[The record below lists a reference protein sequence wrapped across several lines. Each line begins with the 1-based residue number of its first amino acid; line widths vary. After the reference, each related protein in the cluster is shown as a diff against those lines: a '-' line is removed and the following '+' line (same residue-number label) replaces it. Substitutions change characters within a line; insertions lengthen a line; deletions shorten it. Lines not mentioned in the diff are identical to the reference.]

1 MTAAEHSLPEDNG
14 NTPAPVTK
22 IDAHQAGASEG
33 YGEGAITIL
42 EGLEAVRKRPGMY
55 IGDTSDGTGLHHLV
69 FEVVDNSIDEALA
82 GHCDDIVVTIH
93 SDNSISVT
101 DNGRGIPTG
110 VKMDDKHEPKRSAA
124 EIALTELHAGGK
136 FNQNSYKVSGGLHGV
151 GVSCVNALSKKLRL
165 TVRREGKV
173 HVLDFS
179 RGFVQNR
186 ITYNVEGGEVSPMK
200 VLGETDK
207 RGTEVHFLP
216 DTDIFKENNE
226 FHYEILAKR
235 LRELSFLNNGVRI
248 RLKDERSGKED
259 DFSGAGGVRGF
270 VEFINKGKTVLHPT
284 SFYAAGERPAETYG
298 GIPGTHIGVEV
309 SMQWNSSYSEQVL
322 CFTNNIPQRDGGTHL
337 TGLRAAMTRVI
348 NKYIEEND
356 FAKKAKVEVT
366 GDDMREGLCC
376 VLSVKVPEPKFSSQT
391 KDKLVSSEVR
401 APVEDIVGKLLT
413 DFLQERPVDAKIICG
428 KIVEAAR
435 AREAARKAREMT
447 RRKGV
452 LDGMGLPGK
461 LADCQEKD
469 PALCEI
475 YIVEGD
481 SAGGSAKQ
489 GRDRKFQAILPL
501 RGKIL
506 NVEKARYE
514 KLLTSNE
521 ILTLITALGTGIGKT
536 ASEGEG
542 SKAGAD
548 DFNIDKLRYHRI
560 IIMSVDGDDHV
571 FVRAGTQG
579 ARMVRIGAFIDAALQ
594 QHGALENADGV
605 AKVQGADLGE
615 VLCFGVDA
623 HDVRFKPI
631 KAVIRHPL
639 DETLYAVRT
648 AYGRTVR
655 VTSSHS
661 VFVHENG
668 AIQLKRGDALRVGD
682 KVVAPG
688 TLRLPVQAPQQ
699 LDLLERLWAV
709 PTAAQQIWLRGPA
722 IEDWSRAQVL
732 ARHAD
737 DDWGSPRV
745 DLPED
750 VRAELAQRRRASGL
764 SNAELCAAV
773 GIRQPVTFYAWENGS
788 SRPTM
793 QHYTAYLRAV
803 GANEE
808 VFLQRANVGPSRL
821 QTQWQQAGTP
831 SGHNAVRDQVRLSEL
846 NAEDVAWLAQ
856 RTDLE
861 LTPEHH
867 AGHGLQR
874 QLPVD
879 ASLLTLLGFYLA
891 EGSCSARNGVRL
903 SIGQNNQ
910 GFASEMVGHFSHLFG
925 HSPVL
930 YQQAERAAELKL
942 VNRVAALAW
951 QHLFGFVEGTVS
963 SSKCIPDLV
972 FNVSEPLRLAFLRG
986 YLLGDGTVSKQKISF
1001 TTASYDLASGLMYLL
1016 SSLGVVA
1023 SLSHLQPDGVERSI
1037 RGEPCITRQPY
1048 WTISVCTQNDLR
1060 RLESVWADHAQAD
1073 ALRATLACG
1082 VSNEKNRRFERL
1094 DGDLI
1099 ALPITS
1105 IEPVQASNGMVYDFS
1120 VQDDENF
1127 VAGMGGLCCHNTD
1140 ADVDGAH
1147 IRTLLLTFF
1156 YRQMPELVERGHIYI
1171 AQPPLYKVKAGKE
1184 ELYLKDAAAL
1194 DSFLLRI
1201 ALKDAS
1207 VLTGGATPQ
1216 TLSGDTLA
1224 ELARQHQVAEGV
1236 IARLSGFMD
1245 AEALRAVADG
1255 VALNLDTLAEAQAS
1269 AAALE
1274 AQLRELNTSGTPATV
1289 AGEFDVR
1296 SDKPL
1301 LRISRQHHGNVKSS
1315 TITQDFVLGADY
1327 AALAEAAATFRDLLG
1342 EGAKVLRGEG
1352 ERQKEEKVADFR
1364 QAMRWL
1370 ISEAERTTARQ
1381 RYKGLGEMNPAQLW
1395 ETTMD
1400 PAVRRLLR
1408 VQIEDAIEADR
1419 VFTMLMGDEVEPRR
1433 DFIETNALR
1442 AGNIDV

>member
-1 MTAAEHSLPEDNG
+1 MTADNTQPEPIENG
-14 NTPAPVTK
+14 STGNGEPVVPK
-22 IDAHQAGASEG
+22 IDTNQAGASES

-165 TVRREGKV
+165 TVRREGKM

-179 RGFVQNR
+179 QGFVQNR
-186 ITYNVEGGEVSPMK
+186 IIETVDGVEVSPMK
-200 VLGETDK
+200 VIGDTEK

-216 DTDIFKENNE
+216 DTEIFKENSD

-248 RLKDERSGKED
+248 RLKDERTGKED

-309 SMQWNSSYSEQVL
+309 SMQWNSGYTEQVL

-413 DFLQERPVDAKIICG
+413 DYLQERPGDAKIICG

-521 ILTLITALGTGIGKT
+521 ILTLITALGTGIGK
-536 ASEGEG
+536 
-542 SKAGAD
+542 AGGTTGGD
-548 DFNIDKLRYHRI
+548 DFDVAKLRYHRI
-560 IIMSVDGDDHV
+560 IIM
-571 FVRAGTQG
+571 
-579 ARMVRIGAFIDAALQ
+579 
-594 QHGALENADGV
+594 
-605 AKVQGADLGE
+605 
-615 VLCFGVDA
+615 
-623 HDVRFKPI
+623 
-631 KAVIRHPL
+631 
-639 DETLYAVRT
+639 
-648 AYGRTVR
+648 
-655 VTSSHS
+655 
-661 VFVHENG
+661 
-668 AIQLKRGDALRVGD
+668 
-682 KVVAPG
+682 
-688 TLRLPVQAPQQ
+688 
-699 LDLLERLWAV
+699 
-709 PTAAQQIWLRGPA
+709 
-722 IEDWSRAQVL
+722 
-732 ARHAD
+732 
-737 DDWGSPRV
+737 
-745 DLPED
+745 
-750 VRAELAQRRRASGL
+750 
-764 SNAELCAAV
+764 
-773 GIRQPVTFYAWENGS
+773 
-788 SRPTM
+788 
-793 QHYTAYLRAV
+793 
-803 GANEE
+803 
-808 VFLQRANVGPSRL
+808 
-821 QTQWQQAGTP
+821 
-831 SGHNAVRDQVRLSEL
+831 
-846 NAEDVAWLAQ
+846 
-856 RTDLE
+856 
-861 LTPEHH
+861 
-867 AGHGLQR
+867 
-874 QLPVD
+874 
-879 ASLLTLLGFYLA
+879 
-891 EGSCSARNGVRL
+891 
-903 SIGQNNQ
+903 
-910 GFASEMVGHFSHLFG
+910 
-925 HSPVL
+925 
-930 YQQAERAAELKL
+930 
-942 VNRVAALAW
+942 
-951 QHLFGFVEGTVS
+951 
-963 SSKCIPDLV
+963 
-972 FNVSEPLRLAFLRG
+972 
-986 YLLGDGTVSKQKISF
+986 
-1001 TTASYDLASGLMYLL
+1001 
-1016 SSLGVVA
+1016 
-1023 SLSHLQPDGVERSI
+1023 
-1037 RGEPCITRQPY
+1037 
-1048 WTISVCTQNDLR
+1048 
-1060 RLESVWADHAQAD
+1060 
-1073 ALRATLACG
+1073 
-1082 VSNEKNRRFERL
+1082 
-1094 DGDLI
+1094 
-1099 ALPITS
+1099 
-1105 IEPVQASNGMVYDFS
+1105 
-1120 VQDDENF
+1120 
-1127 VAGMGGLCCHNTD
+1127 TD

-1184 ELYLKDAAAL
+1184 ELYLKDGPAL

-1201 ALKDAS
+1201 ALNHAS
-1207 VLTGGATPQ
+1207 VFTGTASNQ

-1224 ELARQHQVAEGV
+1224 ELARKHQIAESV
-1236 IARLSGFMD
+1236 IARLGNFMD
-1245 AEALRAVADG
+1245 AEALRAIADG
-1255 VALNLDTLAEAQAS
+1255 VSLQLDTVAEAETSAVALQAK
-1269 AAALE
+1269 
-1274 AQLRELNTSGTPATV
+1274 LRELNTTGAPAEV

-1296 SDKPL
+1296 TDKPL
-1301 LRISRQHHGNVKSS
+1301 LRISRRHHGNIKSS
-1315 TITQDFVLGADY
+1315 VITQDFVHGADY
-1327 AALAEAAATFRDLLG
+1327 AALAEAAETFRGLLG
-1342 EGAKVLRGEG
+1342 EGAKVMRGEG
-1352 ERQKEEKVADFR
+1352 EKQKEEKVGDFR
-1364 QAMRWL
+1364 QAMKWL
-1370 ISEAERTTARQ
+1370 ISEAERSTSRQ

-1400 PAVRRLLR
+1400 PTVRRLLR
-1408 VQIEDAIEADR
+1408 VQIDDAIEADR

-1433 DFIETNALR
+1433 EFIETNALR